1 MVPVPTAAKT
11 KKRPRKS
18 GEGGLVANFRY
29 DLKNNKGLLGLTLP
43 AVAWFLVFAYAP
55 MLGLVIAFQKYSPA
69 KGIFGSEF
77 VFLDNFRFFFGS
89 QDFVRVT
96 VNTLVLN
103 TLFILATNFV
113 AILMAIAL
121 SEIKNKYFKKVSQSV
136 IILPH
141 FISWTVVALLI
152 EAFLKTEGGFVNN
165 ILATFGAEPIKFMQT
180 PELWP
185 AILTILRV
193 WQGAGYSSIVY
204 LAAITG
210 FDQSMYEAA
219 RVDGAT
225 RLQCITRITLPLL
238 RPTVVLLLLMAV
250 GKIFNGDEWPDI
262 KRQNDALNKVCTEQA
277 ENYMGGEE
285 NLYQSTLTPFWT
297 TQPEESWVT
306 GSRQANCALIAT
318 EGDGFATLKGYA
330 RQQFTVNGK
339 PPKTPPKRLPKRG
352 DSPAPAPEGAN
363 AEGNPA
369 P

>member
-1 MVPVPTAAKT
+1 MVPVPTAANT

-96 VNTLVLN
+96 VNTLLLN

-165 ILATFGAEPIKFMQT
+165 ILAAFGAEPIKFMQT

-250 GKIFNGDEWPDI
+250 GKIFNGDFGMVYAIVGNNTLLYPTTDI
-262 KRQNDALNKVCTEQA
+262 IDTYVYRQLMEQSNMGMSSAVGLWQSIMGFIMVVIMNKVTKKID
-277 ENYMGGEE
+277 
-285 NLYQSTLTPFWT
+285 SD
-297 TQPEESWVT
+297 S
-306 GSRQANCALIAT
+306 AL
-318 EGDGFATLKGYA
+318 F
-330 RQQFTVNGK
+330 
-339 PPKTPPKRLPKRG
+339 
-352 DSPAPAPEGAN
+352 
-363 AEGNPA
+363 
-369 P
+369 

>member
-96 VNTLVLN
+96 VNTLLLN

-250 GKIFNGDEWPDI
+250 GKIFNGDFGMVYAIVGNNTLLYPTTDI
-262 KRQNDALNKVCTEQA
+262 IDTYVYRQLMEQSNMGMSSAVGLWQSIMGFIMVVIMNKVTKKID
-277 ENYMGGEE
+277 
-285 NLYQSTLTPFWT
+285 SD
-297 TQPEESWVT
+297 S
-306 GSRQANCALIAT
+306 AL
-318 EGDGFATLKGYA
+318 F
-330 RQQFTVNGK
+330 
-339 PPKTPPKRLPKRG
+339 
-352 DSPAPAPEGAN
+352 
-363 AEGNPA
+363 
-369 P
+369 

>member
-250 GKIFNGDEWPDI
+250 GKIFNGDFGMVYAIVGNNTLLYPTTDI
-262 KRQNDALNKVCTEQA
+262 IDTYVYRQLMEQSNMGMSSAVGLWQSIMGFIMVVIMNKVTKKID
-277 ENYMGGEE
+277 
-285 NLYQSTLTPFWT
+285 SD
-297 TQPEESWVT
+297 S
-306 GSRQANCALIAT
+306 AL
-318 EGDGFATLKGYA
+318 F
-330 RQQFTVNGK
+330 
-339 PPKTPPKRLPKRG
+339 
-352 DSPAPAPEGAN
+352 
-363 AEGNPA
+363 
-369 P
+369 

>member
-165 ILATFGAEPIKFMQT
+165 ILAAFGAEPIKFMQT

-250 GKIFNGDEWPDI
+250 GKIFNGDFGMVYAIVGNNTLLYPTTDI
-262 KRQNDALNKVCTEQA
+262 IDTYVYRQLMEQSNMGMSSAVGLWQSIMGFIMVVIMNKVTKKID
-277 ENYMGGEE
+277 
-285 NLYQSTLTPFWT
+285 SD
-297 TQPEESWVT
+297 S
-306 GSRQANCALIAT
+306 AL
-318 EGDGFATLKGYA
+318 F
-330 RQQFTVNGK
+330 
-339 PPKTPPKRLPKRG
+339 
-352 DSPAPAPEGAN
+352 
-363 AEGNPA
+363 
-369 P
+369 

>member
-165 ILATFGAEPIKFMQT
+165 ILAAFGAEPIKFMQT

-238 RPTVVLLLLMAV
+238 RPTIVLLLLMAV
-250 GKIFNGDEWPDI
+250 GKIFNGDFGMVYAIVGNNTLLYPTTDI
-262 KRQNDALNKVCTEQA
+262 IDTYVYRQLMEQSNMGMSSAVGLWQSIMGFIMVVIMNKVTKKID
-277 ENYMGGEE
+277 
-285 NLYQSTLTPFWT
+285 SD
-297 TQPEESWVT
+297 S
-306 GSRQANCALIAT
+306 AL
-318 EGDGFATLKGYA
+318 F
-330 RQQFTVNGK
+330 
-339 PPKTPPKRLPKRG
+339 
-352 DSPAPAPEGAN
+352 
-363 AEGNPA
+363 
-369 P
+369 

>member
-43 AVAWFLVFAYAP
+43 AVAWFMVFAYAP

-165 ILATFGAEPIKFMQT
+165 ILAAFGAEPIKFMQT

-210 FDQSMYEAA
+210 FDQSMYVAA

-250 GKIFNGDEWPDI
+250 GKIFNGDFGMVYAIVGNNTLLYPTTDI
-262 KRQNDALNKVCTEQA
+262 IDTYVYRQLMEQSNMGMSSAVGLWQSIMGFIMVVIMNKVTKKID
-277 ENYMGGEE
+277 
-285 NLYQSTLTPFWT
+285 SD
-297 TQPEESWVT
+297 S
-306 GSRQANCALIAT
+306 AL
-318 EGDGFATLKGYA
+318 F
-330 RQQFTVNGK
+330 
-339 PPKTPPKRLPKRG
+339 
-352 DSPAPAPEGAN
+352 
-363 AEGNPA
+363 
-369 P
+369 

>member
-29 DLKNNKGLLGLTLP
+29 DMKNNKGLLGLTLP

-165 ILATFGAEPIKFMQT
+165 ILAAFGAEPIKFMQT

-250 GKIFNGDEWPDI
+250 GKIFNGDFGMVYAIVGNNTLLYPTTDI
-262 KRQNDALNKVCTEQA
+262 IDTYVYRQLMEQSNMGMSSAVGLWQSIMGFIMVVIMNKVTKKID
-277 ENYMGGEE
+277 
-285 NLYQSTLTPFWT
+285 SD
-297 TQPEESWVT
+297 S
-306 GSRQANCALIAT
+306 AL
-318 EGDGFATLKGYA
+318 F
-330 RQQFTVNGK
+330 
-339 PPKTPPKRLPKRG
+339 
-352 DSPAPAPEGAN
+352 
-363 AEGNPA
+363 
-369 P
+369 

>member
-180 PELWP
+180 PELWS

-250 GKIFNGDEWPDI
+250 GKIFNGDFGMVYAIVGNNTLLYPTTDI
-262 KRQNDALNKVCTEQA
+262 IDTYVYRQLMEQSNMGMSSAVGLWQSIMGFIMVVIMNKVTKKID
-277 ENYMGGEE
+277 
-285 NLYQSTLTPFWT
+285 SD
-297 TQPEESWVT
+297 S
-306 GSRQANCALIAT
+306 AL
-318 EGDGFATLKGYA
+318 F
-330 RQQFTVNGK
+330 
-339 PPKTPPKRLPKRG
+339 
-352 DSPAPAPEGAN
+352 
-363 AEGNPA
+363 
-369 P
+369 

>member
-210 FDQSMYEAA
+210 FDQSMYGAA

-250 GKIFNGDEWPDI
+250 GKIFNGDFGMVYAIVGNNTLLYPTTDI
-262 KRQNDALNKVCTEQA
+262 IDTYVYRQLMEQSNMGMSSAVGLWQSIMGFIMVVIMNKVTKKID
-277 ENYMGGEE
+277 
-285 NLYQSTLTPFWT
+285 SD
-297 TQPEESWVT
+297 S
-306 GSRQANCALIAT
+306 AL
-318 EGDGFATLKGYA
+318 F
-330 RQQFTVNGK
+330 
-339 PPKTPPKRLPKRG
+339 
-352 DSPAPAPEGAN
+352 
-363 AEGNPA
+363 
-369 P
+369 

>member
-165 ILATFGAEPIKFMQT
+165 ILAAFGAEPIKFMQT
-180 PELWP
+180 PELWQ

-250 GKIFNGDEWPDI
+250 GKIFNGDFGMVYAIVGNNTLLYPTTDI
-262 KRQNDALNKVCTEQA
+262 IDTYVYRQLMEQSNMGMSSAVGLWQSIMGFIMVVIMNKVTKKID
-277 ENYMGGEE
+277 
-285 NLYQSTLTPFWT
+285 SD
-297 TQPEESWVT
+297 S
-306 GSRQANCALIAT
+306 AL
-318 EGDGFATLKGYA
+318 F
-330 RQQFTVNGK
+330 
-339 PPKTPPKRLPKRG
+339 
-352 DSPAPAPEGAN
+352 
-363 AEGNPA
+363 
-369 P
+369 

>member
-55 MLGLVIAFQKYSPA
+55 MLGLLIAFQKYSPA

-250 GKIFNGDEWPDI
+250 GKIFNGDFGMVYAIVGNNTLLYPTTDI
-262 KRQNDALNKVCTEQA
+262 IDTYVYRQLMEQSNMGMSSAVGLWQSIMGFIMVVIMNKVTKKID
-277 ENYMGGEE
+277 
-285 NLYQSTLTPFWT
+285 SD
-297 TQPEESWVT
+297 S
-306 GSRQANCALIAT
+306 AL
-318 EGDGFATLKGYA
+318 F
-330 RQQFTVNGK
+330 
-339 PPKTPPKRLPKRG
+339 
-352 DSPAPAPEGAN
+352 
-363 AEGNPA
+363 
-369 P
+369 

>member
-180 PELWP
+180 SELWP

-250 GKIFNGDEWPDI
+250 GKIFNGDFGMVYAIVGNNTLLYPTTDI
-262 KRQNDALNKVCTEQA
+262 IDTYVYRQLMEQSNMGMSSAVGLWQSIMGFIMVVIMNKVTKKID
-277 ENYMGGEE
+277 
-285 NLYQSTLTPFWT
+285 SD
-297 TQPEESWVT
+297 S
-306 GSRQANCALIAT
+306 AL
-318 EGDGFATLKGYA
+318 F
-330 RQQFTVNGK
+330 
-339 PPKTPPKRLPKRG
+339 
-352 DSPAPAPEGAN
+352 
-363 AEGNPA
+363 
-369 P
+369 

>member
-1 MVPVPTAAKT
+1 MPTAAKT

-96 VNTLVLN
+96 VNTLLLN

-165 ILATFGAEPIKFMQT
+165 ILAAFGAEPIKFMQT

-238 RPTVVLLLLMAV
+238 RPTIVLLLLMAV
-250 GKIFNGDEWPDI
+250 GKIFNGDFGMVYAIVGNNTLLYPTTDI
-262 KRQNDALNKVCTEQA
+262 IDTYVYRQLMEQSNMGMSSAVGLWQSIMGFIMVVIMNKVTKKID
-277 ENYMGGEE
+277 
-285 NLYQSTLTPFWT
+285 SD
-297 TQPEESWVT
+297 S
-306 GSRQANCALIAT
+306 AL
-318 EGDGFATLKGYA
+318 F
-330 RQQFTVNGK
+330 
-339 PPKTPPKRLPKRG
+339 
-352 DSPAPAPEGAN
+352 
-363 AEGNPA
+363 
-369 P
+369 

>member
-96 VNTLVLN
+96 VNTLLLN

-165 ILATFGAEPIKFMQT
+165 ILAAFGAEPIKFMQT

-250 GKIFNGDEWPDI
+250 GKIFNGDFGMVYAIVGNNTLLYPTTDI
-262 KRQNDALNKVCTEQA
+262 IDTYVYRQLMEQSNMGMSSAVGLWQSIMGFIMVVIMNKVTKKID
-277 ENYMGGEE
+277 
-285 NLYQSTLTPFWT
+285 SD
-297 TQPEESWVT
+297 S
-306 GSRQANCALIAT
+306 AL
-318 EGDGFATLKGYA
+318 F
-330 RQQFTVNGK
+330 
-339 PPKTPPKRLPKRG
+339 
-352 DSPAPAPEGAN
+352 
-363 AEGNPA
+363 
-369 P
+369 

>member
-11 KKRPRKS
+11 QKRPRKS

-165 ILATFGAEPIKFMQT
+165 ILAAFGAEPIKFMQT

-250 GKIFNGDEWPDI
+250 GKIFNGDFGMVYAIVGNNTLLYPTTDI
-262 KRQNDALNKVCTEQA
+262 IDTYVYRQLMEQSNMGMSSAVGLWQSIMGFIMVVIMNKVTKKID
-277 ENYMGGEE
+277 
-285 NLYQSTLTPFWT
+285 SD
-297 TQPEESWVT
+297 S
-306 GSRQANCALIAT
+306 AL
-318 EGDGFATLKGYA
+318 F
-330 RQQFTVNGK
+330 
-339 PPKTPPKRLPKRG
+339 
-352 DSPAPAPEGAN
+352 
-363 AEGNPA
+363 
-369 P
+369 

>member
-29 DLKNNKGLLGLTLP
+29 DLKNSKGLLGLTLP

-121 SEIKNKYFKKVSQSV
+121 SEIKNKHFKKVSQSV

-165 ILATFGAEPIKFMQT
+165 ILAAFGAEPIKFMQT

-250 GKIFNGDEWPDI
+250 GKIFNGDFGMVYAIVGNNTLLYPTTDI
-262 KRQNDALNKVCTEQA
+262 IDTYVYRQLMEQSNMGMSSAVGLWQSIMGFIMVVIMNKVTKKID
-277 ENYMGGEE
+277 
-285 NLYQSTLTPFWT
+285 SD
-297 TQPEESWVT
+297 S
-306 GSRQANCALIAT
+306 AL
-318 EGDGFATLKGYA
+318 F
-330 RQQFTVNGK
+330 
-339 PPKTPPKRLPKRG
+339 
-352 DSPAPAPEGAN
+352 
-363 AEGNPA
+363 
-369 P
+369 

>member
-238 RPTVVLLLLMAV
+238 RPTIVLLLLMAV
-250 GKIFNGDEWPDI
+250 GKIFNGDFGMVYAIVGNNTLLYPTTDI
-262 KRQNDALNKVCTEQA
+262 IDTYVYRQLMEQSNMGMSSAVGLWQSIMGFIMVVIMNKVTKKID
-277 ENYMGGEE
+277 
-285 NLYQSTLTPFWT
+285 SD
-297 TQPEESWVT
+297 S
-306 GSRQANCALIAT
+306 AL
-318 EGDGFATLKGYA
+318 F
-330 RQQFTVNGK
+330 
-339 PPKTPPKRLPKRG
+339 
-352 DSPAPAPEGAN
+352 
-363 AEGNPA
+363 
-369 P
+369 

>member
-55 MLGLVIAFQKYSPA
+55 MLGLLIAFQKYSPA

-165 ILATFGAEPIKFMQT
+165 ILAAFGAEPIKFMQT

-250 GKIFNGDEWPDI
+250 GKIFNGDFGMVYAIVGNNTLLYPTTDI
-262 KRQNDALNKVCTEQA
+262 IDTYVYRQLMEQSNMGMSSAVGLWQSIMGFIMVVIMNKVTKKID
-277 ENYMGGEE
+277 
-285 NLYQSTLTPFWT
+285 SD
-297 TQPEESWVT
+297 S
-306 GSRQANCALIAT
+306 AL
-318 EGDGFATLKGYA
+318 F
-330 RQQFTVNGK
+330 
-339 PPKTPPKRLPKRG
+339 
-352 DSPAPAPEGAN
+352 
-363 AEGNPA
+363 
-369 P
+369 

>member
-89 QDFVRVT
+89 QDSVRVT

-165 ILATFGAEPIKFMQT
+165 ILAAFGAEPIKFMQT

-210 FDQSMYEAA
+210 LDQSMYEAA
-219 RVDGAT
+219 RGDGAT
-225 RLQCITRITLPLL
+225 RPQWITRMTPAPV

-250 GKIFNGDEWPDI
+250 GKIFNGDFGMVYAIVGNNTLLYPTTDI
-262 KRQNDALNKVCTEQA
+262 IDTYVYRQLMEQSNMGMSSAVGLWQSIMGFIMVVIMNKVTKKID
-277 ENYMGGEE
+277 
-285 NLYQSTLTPFWT
+285 SD
-297 TQPEESWVT
+297 S
-306 GSRQANCALIAT
+306 AL
-318 EGDGFATLKGYA
+318 F
-330 RQQFTVNGK
+330 
-339 PPKTPPKRLPKRG
+339 
-352 DSPAPAPEGAN
+352 
-363 AEGNPA
+363 
-369 P
+369 